1 MICNHC
7 DKNLIED
14 GVEFRMIFY
23 GDGKERI
30 VMSCKHCGFPIKS
43 LTDEEQVALSNLVA
57 RIMKRKHPFLK

>member
-30 VMSCKHCGFPIKS
+30 VMSCKHCGSPIKS
-43 LTDEEQVALSNLVA
+43 LTDEEQIALSNLVS
-57 RIMKRKHPFLK
+57 RIMKRKRPFLK